1 MSTYNDFM
9 SKKLGLT
16 SPDTALVNQLL
27 TLMARSGADWT
38 NTFRAL
44 AHTPGTAAA
53 TTTNG
58 SSSGS
63 GSDST
68 PSTSSSSSG
77 VSASAAEQQGG
88 DAEQE
93 QYSSSEAAEEAYR
106 AAGLPQR
113 LVDAFTADALA
124 EEGPALVDE
133 WSTWLRL
140 WRGRLAEEGLPEE
153 VGQVL
158 RVLYDAV
165 TYNTCSVVV
174 FGPCL
179 QSVFEL

>member
-53 TTTNG
+53 TTNG
-58 SSSGS
+58 STSSSGS
-63 GSDST
+63 GDST
-68 PSTSSSSSG
+68 ATGTSSSSG
-77 VSASAAEQQGG
+77 GGSAPAAEQQGG
-88 DAEQE
+88 DVAEQE
-93 QYSSSEAAEEAYR
+93 QYSSSEAAVEAYR

-133 WSTWLRL
+133 WSTWMRL
-140 WRGRLAEEGLPEE
+140 WRGRLAEEGLAEE
-153 VGQVL
+153 V
-158 RVLYDAV
+158 
-165 TYNTCSVVV
+165 S
-174 FGPCL
+174 
-179 QSVFEL
+179 